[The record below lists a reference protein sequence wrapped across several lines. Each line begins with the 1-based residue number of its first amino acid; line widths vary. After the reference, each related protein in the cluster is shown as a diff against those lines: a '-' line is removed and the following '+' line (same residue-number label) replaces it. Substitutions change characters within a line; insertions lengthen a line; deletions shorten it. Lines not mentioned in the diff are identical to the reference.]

1 MSLMTLRADA
11 KNNNALAKKNKKT
24 NTPINNETI
33 TQIIKKDENIPEGP
47 QEPLTVLNQESNKKE
62 GLNSEKKALLEQ
74 PSIAVELRSIQEN
87 VSSNGEIPVR
97 KKGEKKRNDSSA
109 IKVTHITEKQ
119 FNSFDTFIPNKGNIP
134 GNKLNKNS
142 AVQLSEEN
150 EKFVAMMIYKYSSRK
165 YAVVNHMMDIVR
177 TYFKDSIVN

>member
-1 MSLMTLRADA
+1 MSLLTLRADA
-11 KNNNALAKKNKKT
+11 KNNNALAKEKKKT
-24 NTPINNETI
+24 NTLINNETF
-33 TQIIKKDENIPEGP
+33 TEIIKEDETIHEVP
-47 QEPLTVLNQESNKKE
+47 QEPLRVSNQESNKNE

-74 PSIAVELRSIQEN
+74 PSIIVELRSIQEN
-87 VSSNGEIPVR
+87 ISSNGEIPVR
-97 KKGEKKRNDSSA
+97 KKGEKKKNVSNVM
-109 IKVTHITEKQ
+109 KVTHITEKQ

-150 EKFVAMMIYKYSSRK
+150 EKFVAMMVYKYSSRK